1 MTTLELRFLGGVV
14 IRQDGWPLVAL
25 KSQKGQA
32 LLCYLAVTGK
42 AHSRSALAGL
52 LWADVP
58 EMNAQT
64 NLRKT
69 LNRLK
74 PYLSDR
80 LLATRSTL
88 AFDRD
93 ASHWLDVAEFEANVA
108 ARVEIDRLEK
118 AIALYQ
124 GDFMD
129 GFYLPDAPLFDEWM
143 LAQRARLRGSVLRA
157 LHAVLTYFSTEGAFD
172 TAVTYARRLLA
183 IEPWD
188 EEAHRSLMRV
198 LVQSGQRSAALMQY
212 ETCRRI
218 LADELGVEP
227 AAETVTLYNHIRANR
242 LAVTMHRA
250 QDQTD
255 VSAGFRLPAF
265 LQQEAKP
272 THPDELP
279 FVARGSE
286 LANLSSRLDR
296 ALGGQGQAAFVIGEA
311 GRGKTAL
318 LKAFIREA
326 QANRPDL
333 IAVVGNCSAYTG
345 IGDPYLPFRV
355 IGAQLWGDVE
365 TQWLSGAISREQ
377 AHRLWKMLPET
388 SEALVKGGPD
398 LLETFVPLSQLLARA
413 RAYAQGHTPWVK
425 QLEAV
430 ATGRATAAGGVV
442 MQPRLFEQYAE
453 VLNILAR
460 RVPLLLV
467 LDDLQ
472 WADLGSTS
480 LLFHLGRQLTTQ
492 RLLILGTYRPVEVTA
507 GRGGERHP
515 LQPVVSE
522 FQRRF
527 GDIVLDLGL
536 SAGQHFV
543 EAFLDKEP
551 NYLDA
556 AFRERLYQRT
566 RGHPLFTVELWQ
578 DMQERGA
585 IMRDN
590 DGRWIAG
597 PSLDWHK
604 LPTRVEATIGER
616 INRLDEPSQN
626 VLRIASVEGETFTA
640 EVVAHVS
647 GDSER
652 ATVAQ
657 LSRNLD
663 KTHRLVRAEDIQQLP
678 LGRLS
683 HYKFRHILIQNYLYD
698 SLDESERTYL
708 HEAIGR
714 ELEATFRAESPRIAL
729 QLARHFRQAG
739 MIIQAVTYLQQAGE
753 QAGRIAANQEAIAL
767 CREALTLLQL
777 LSDSPE
783 KAQLELALQ
792 VTIGPALLANNG
804 YSAPDVEATYA
815 RALELCYRLE
825 DTTVILPILN
835 GLWVYYLVRGN
846 LMRSRELSEQLM
858 ALAESVPDSSAH
870 LGAHFSVAL
879 SLLFLGDFEA
889 TYLHLKAAIALY
901 DAAHHR
907 FLAQRFGYDP
917 GIMAHCYAA
926 LALWFL
932 GSAEQAVALY
942 VDALRMA
949 RDYANQFTL
958 ANCLTYAA
966 LLHHLCGNVQ
976 ATSAYAEEALALST
990 KHGFAQ
996 LSSLASL
1003 LQAWV
1008 FVQND
1013 HVAEGI
1019 IHMQEAMGQWEASG
1033 AELAT
1038 AHYNCLLTEAYIRAG
1053 QYEQAWQVSEKAF
1066 TLLEAG
1072 PFWEA
1077 ELHRLRGELLISRG
1091 GTPDEI
1097 EACFQHAFSTARRQG
1112 AKTLVL
1118 RAAIS
1123 WSRWYAQLSRRA
1135 EAHRLLSA
1143 AYREFNE
1150 GFEMADLSE
1159 AAALLEGMSRER

>member
-1 MTTLELRFLGGVV
+1 MTTLELRFLGGFV
-14 IRQDGWPLVAL
+14 IRQDGRPLVAL

-74 PYLSDR
+74 PHLSDR

-93 ASHWLDVAEFEANVA
+93 APHWLDVAEFEANVA
-108 ARVEIDRLEK
+108 SRVEIDRLEK
-118 AIALYQ
+118 AITLYQ
-124 GDFMD
+124 GDFLD

-143 LAQRARLRGSVLRA
+143 LAQRARLRGAVLRA
-157 LHAVLTYFSTEGAFD
+157 LHAVLSHFAAEEAFD
-172 TAVTYARRLLA
+172 TAITYARRLLT
-183 IEPWD
+183 IEAWD
-188 EEAHRSLMRV
+188 EEAHRALMR
-198 LVQSGQRSAALMQY
+198 LLAQSGRRGAALMQY
-212 ETCRRI
+212 ETCRHI

-227 AAETVTLYNHIRANR
+227 AAETVTLYNHIRANK
-242 LAVTMHRA
+242 LVVTAHRA
-250 QDQTD
+250 QDKTD
-255 VSAGFRLPAF
+255 VGDRFRLPAF
-265 LQQEAKP
+265 LQEEANP
-272 THPDELP
+272 PHPDELP

-286 LANLSSRLDR
+286 LVNLSRRLDR
-296 ALGGQGQAAFVIGEA
+296 ALGGQGQVAFVIGEA

-318 LKAFIREA
+318 VNAFIREA
-326 QANRPDL
+326 QASRPDL
-333 IAVVGNCSAYTG
+333 IAVIGNCSAYTG

-355 IGAQLWGDVE
+355 IAAQLSGDVE
-365 TQWLSGAISREQ
+365 TQWLAGAISREQ
-377 AHRLWKMLPET
+377 ARRLWETLPDM
-388 SEALVKGGPD
+388 SEALVKAGPD
-398 LLETFVPLSQLLARA
+398 LWETFVPLSQLLARA
-413 RAYAQGHTPWVK
+413 QAYAQDRPPWVK

-430 ATGRATAAGGVV
+430 ATSRAAAGGAV
-442 MQPRLFEQYAE
+442 MQQRLFEQYAE

-472 WADLGSTS
+472 WADMGSIS
-480 LLFHLGRQLTTQ
+480 LLFHLGRQLARQ
-492 RLLILGTYRPVEVTA
+492 RLMILGTYRPVEVAA

-515 LQPVVSE
+515 LQPAVSE
-522 FQRRF
+522 FLRRF

-551 NYLDA
+551 NHLDA

-585 IMRDN
+585 IIRDD

-597 PSLDWHK
+597 PSLDWQR

-647 GDSER
+647 GGSER

-663 KTHRLVRAEDIQQLP
+663 KTHRLVQAEDIQQLP

-683 HYKFRHILIQNYLYD
+683 HYKFRHILIQNYLYNN
-698 SLDESERTYL
+698 LDESERAYL

-714 ELEATFRAESPRIAL
+714 DLEATYSSERPRIAL
-729 QLARHFRQAG
+729 QLARHFGQAG
-739 MIIQAVTYLQQAGE
+739 MIAKAVTYLQQAGE
-753 QAGRIAANQEAIAL
+753 QALRRAANQEAIAL
-767 CREALTLLQL
+767 CQEALTLLQFL
-777 LSDSPE
+777 PNSPD
-783 KAQLELALQ
+783 KSQQELALR
-792 VTIGPALLANNG
+792 VTIGPALLATNG
-804 YSAPDVEATYA
+804 YSAPDVETTYA
-815 RALELCYRLE
+815 RALELCYLVE
-825 DTTVILPILN
+825 DTTVIYPVLN

-846 LMRSRELSEQLM
+846 LLRSRKLGEQLL
-858 ALAESVPDSSAH
+858 ALAESVPDSSIH
-870 LGAHFSVAL
+870 LGAHFAVAL
-879 SLLFLGDFEA
+879 SLLFLGDFEG
-889 TYLHLKAAIALY
+889 TYKQLETAIALY
-901 DAAHHR
+901 DADHHR

-917 GIMAHCYAA
+917 GLMAHCYAA

-942 VDALRMA
+942 MKTLRMA
-949 RDYANQFTL
+949 RDYANLFTL

-966 LLHHLCGNVQ
+966 LLHHL
-976 ATSAYAEEALALST
+976 
-990 KHGFAQ
+990 
-996 LSSLASL
+996 SL
-1003 LQAWV
+1003 
-1008 FVQND
+1008 
-1013 HVAEGI
+1013 
-1019 IHMQEAMGQWEASG
+1019 IH
-1033 AELAT
+1033 
-1038 AHYNCLLTEAYIRAG
+1038 I
-1053 QYEQAWQVSEKAF
+1053 SEP
-1066 TLLEAG
+1066 TR
-1072 PFWEA
+1072 P
-1077 ELHRLRGELLISRG
+1077 
-1091 GTPDEI
+1091 
-1097 EACFQHAFSTARRQG
+1097 
-1112 AKTLVL
+1112 
-1118 RAAIS
+1118 
-1123 WSRWYAQLSRRA
+1123 Y
-1135 EAHRLLSA
+1135 
-1143 AYREFNE
+1143 
-1150 GFEMADLSE
+1150 
-1159 AAALLEGMSRER
+1159 